1 MYVEYVTFEGT
12 KVPSY
17 VRVHTRTQL
26 HISYTHGLKE
36 KILNG
41 HSEPQPTSRACTV
54 AMGAVTYY
62 GNGKWHLPRM
72 CDRASR

>member
-1 MYVEYVTFEGT
+1 MYVEYVTFVCT
-12 KVPSY
+12 CTY
-17 VRVHTRTQL
+17 TYTTT
-26 HISYTHGLKE
+26 HIYTHGLKE

-62 GNGKWHLPRM
+62 GNGKCHLPRM

>member
-1 MYVEYVTFEGT
+1 MLPSKVRKYLRMYVYIH
-12 KVPSY
+12 
-17 VRVHTRTQL
+17 VHN
-26 HISYTHGLKE
+26 YTYLMHGLKE

-62 GNGKWHLPRM
+62 GNGKCHLPRM